1 MKNLQQSSLTAPTSG
16 LYDKI
21 FSENEIQRKR
31 KVLQISCLV
40 LAVAAGVRALSGI
53 IVPLA
58 ANRGLSVLDLIIN
71 FLTLG
76 VLAVTY
82 WLATRNHV
90 RTAVWVLEI
99 FGFISTS
106 ASYQHVGT
114 GQPQFLIYLVL
125 IVLAVLLLEI
135 REVIVFSTV
144 CISFIL
150 GLYLAENV
158 LGIYTP
164 AVRVVKSSA
173 VTFEML
179 FIAVGIPLLVA
190 LLIISSRQQT
200 NLLRQQNSQLLEA
213 LTEIREQTQANR
225 QISQEV
231 QTSAAHMQESAN
243 QQADSARQQVSG
255 ISQIATTIGELAA
268 TATQID
274 EMVARIKDL
283 TDMTAA
289 KSRMIEQTT
298 RQARDQNDEGRE
310 VMYKALASLQQVA
323 QLYQKLVTTHTDL
336 VGKTVKG
343 RRILDLMNSIAGET
357 HLLALN
363 ASIEAAGA
371 GSYGE
376 RFGVVAQ
383 EVKALAKRS
392 NEAGREVAEIIQQ
405 IETATHHAAELAQDG
420 LHTARNT
427 HELTERT
434 GELIETVQ
442 QVVSQSQAQANEIN
456 LAVADIVQQNTA
468 IKMATGQQRTATSQV
483 EVTLDN
489 LTQFA
494 EQNARNGILV
504 STTATQ
510 LQNVASRLVNNQN
523 QEANL

>member
-1 MKNLQQSSLTAPTSG
+1 MKNLQQNSLATPTSG

-21 FSENEIQRKR
+21 FRENEIQRKR

-40 LAVAAGVRALSGI
+40 LALTAGFRALSGI

-58 ANRGLSVLDLIIN
+58 ANRGLSVIDFIIN

-76 VLAVTY
+76 VLVGAY
-82 WLATRNHV
+82 WLATQNRV
-90 RTAVWVLEI
+90 RSAVWVVEG

-106 ASYQHVGT
+106 VSYLRVGT
-114 GQPQFLIYLVL
+114 DQPQFLIYLVL

-135 REVIVFSTV
+135 PEIIFFSS
-144 CISFIL
+144 IFIIFIL

-158 LGIYTP
+158 WGIYTP
-164 AVRVVKSSA
+164 SVRVLKASA

-179 FIAVGIPLLVA
+179 FIALGIPLLVV

-200 NLLRQQNSQLLEA
+200 NVLKQQNSQLLKA
-213 LTEIREQTQANR
+213 LTEIREQTQVNR
-225 QISQEV
+225 QISRDV
-231 QTSAAHMQESAN
+231 QTSAADIEESAN
-243 QQADSARQQVSG
+243 QQAGSARQQFNS
-255 ISQIATTIGELAA
+255 ILQITTTTRELAA
-268 TATQID
+268 TATNID
-274 EMVARIKDL
+274 EMTAHIQEL
-283 TDMTAA
+283 TDTTTT
-289 KSRMIEQTT
+289 KSYLIEQTT
-298 RQARDQNDEGRE
+298 SQVREQNDEGRE

-323 QLYQKLVTTHTDL
+323 QLYQELVTTHTDL
-336 VGKTVKG
+336 VGKTVNG
-343 RRILDLMNSIAGET
+343 RRILDLMNSIADET

-363 ASIEAAGA
+363 AAIEAAGA

-405 IETATHHAAELAQDG
+405 IEMATQYAAELAQDG

-434 GELIETVQ
+434 GSFIETVQ
-442 QVVSQSQAQANEIN
+442 QVVIQSQLQAAEIN
-456 LAVADIVQQNTA
+456 LAVANIAQQSSA
-468 IKMATGQQRTATSQV
+468 IKMATGQQRIATDQV
-483 EVTLDN
+483 ELALGN

-494 EQNARNGILV
+494 EQNAHNSILV
-504 STTATQ
+504 STTASQ
-510 LQNVASRLVNNQN
+510 LQNLASRLVNDQN
-523 QEANL
+523 LEVKL